1 MSVSQK
7 ELKKSRDLVA
17 KLLKVDGQ
25 TYNDWLQ
32 HHHAQYIEE
41 NQDVILKALNA
52 FAGSRTAENSHDLKD
67 DAKELEE
74 AEERLSK
81 KNTL

>member
-25 TYNDWLQ
+25 NYNDWLH

-52 FAGSRTAENSHDLKD
+52 FAGRRTVESSHNLKAD
-67 DAKELEE
+67 DEELEKV
-74 AEERLSK
+74 EEVLSK
-81 KNTL
+81 KNNL